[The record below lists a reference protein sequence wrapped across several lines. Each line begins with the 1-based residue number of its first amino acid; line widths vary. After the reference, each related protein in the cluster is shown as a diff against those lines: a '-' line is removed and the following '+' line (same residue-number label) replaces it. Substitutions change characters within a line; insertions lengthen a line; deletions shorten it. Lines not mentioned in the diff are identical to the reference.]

1 MSLCEVL
8 GHDCTLL
15 STVSQALLLFLS
27 DRARS
32 KKSRWRDKGTKG
44 IVMATWSGLL
54 RVGPSVRFR
63 NFVVVIKKPL
73 F

>member
-1 MSLCEVL
+1 MIFQEGVKGNLRIS
-8 GHDCTLL
+8 
-15 STVSQALLLFLS
+15 
-27 DRARS
+27 RS